1 MTTRRT
7 FISVAHQVMRRVLVT
22 AALLSIWHGRPAMAE
37 PVRIAYPDVFPPFA
51 ELKDGKAEGLAV
63 EIVRAA
69 ARRAGVEIE
78 FVAVPFEQVQRTLED
93 GRAEAVFP
101 FTITPER
108 LPLFD
113 FSERFLV
120 TGGALFV
127 RSPNSTPQGLS
138 SLADKIVV
146 TPRTG
151 PLAAYIQKNTPEVKL
166 VITKDYE
173 ESLSR
178 LVKGEAD
185 AAALGFHVG
194 ISIAS
199 RLYPGQV
206 TLPQNMFTELPF
218 TVAVVKGQR
227 AQFLAQL
234 NTGIAAIRADGTWQL
249 INNHWT
255 GK

>member
-1 MTTRRT
+1 
-7 FISVAHQVMRRVLVT
+7 
-22 AALLSIWHGRPAMAE
+22 MAE
-37 PVRIAYPDVFPPFA
+37 PVRIAYPNLFPPFA
-51 ELKDGKAEGLAV
+51 ELRDEKAEGLAV

-69 ARRAGVEIE
+69 AGHAGIEVE

-101 FTITPER
+101 LTITPER

-113 FSERFLV
+113 FSDPFLV

-138 SLADKIVV
+138 SLVGKIVV

-151 PLAAYIQKNTPEVKL
+151 PLAAYFQKNAPDIKL
-166 VITKDYE
+166 VIAKDYE
-173 ESLSR
+173 ESFSR

-194 ISIAS
+194 VSIAN

-206 TLPQNMFTELPF
+206 TLPKNMFTELPF
-218 TVAVVKGQR
+218 AVAVVKGQR
-227 AQFLAQL
+227 AQFLTQL
-234 NTGIAAIRADGTWQL
+234 NAGIAAIRADGTWQR
-249 INNHWT
+249 INDQWI